1 MNNKALRTVESCNM
15 LSGAEKI
22 IVGLSG
28 GADSVALLH
37 FLSEQRGRFGFE
49 LRAAHINHMLRASES
64 ERDEQF
70 VRNLCEKMSI
80 RLDVLRADIDSEAKK
95 RGVGQEE
102 CGRQVRYEFFQS
114 LSDENTLIATAH
126 TLSDSLETVLLNMTR
141 GTGIHGL
148 CGIPAVRGNI
158 IRPLIECT
166 RQDIEQYCADNGLEF
181 VNDSSNFSR
190 DYNRNVVR
198 LDIIPKLLEI
208 NPSLYKVVLRMIRN
222 NVADDEYLYS
232 VAKQLADDSQRDE
245 GFDVSTLLS
254 APAPVRLRAI
264 SVLAKKNCDIILED
278 VHSAAVDSLL
288 QKGSGMT
295 DLPQKNTCTVING
308 RLFFNK
314 SVVQDID
321 NFSCEMENG
330 ETVTPVGNAMVN
342 IVTAEEYEK
351 IYKKSKK
358 YLKNAFDY
366 DKISGKL
373 FFRNRI
379 FGDEICL
386 SGRKC
391 TKSLKKL
398 FNEAKIPSGERS
410 RVLMLCDDVGIVWID
425 GFGVAE
431 RVKVSDATENI
442 LIVGIQNKEE

>member
-1 MNNKALRTVESCNM
+1 MNNKALKTVESYGM
-15 LSGAEKI
+15 FGSADKI

-37 FLSEQRGRFGFE
+37 FLSQQSEKCSFK
-49 LRAAHINHMLRASES
+49 LCAAHVNHMLRGDES

-70 VRNLCEKMSI
+70 VRALCDKLGI
-80 RLDVLRADIDSEAKK
+80 YLDVLRVDIDAEARK

-102 CGRQVRYEFFQS
+102 CGRQVRYEFFCS

-166 RQDIEQYCADNGLEF
+166 RQEIEQYCADNGLKF
-181 VNDSSNFSR
+181 VNDSSNFTR
-190 DYNRNVVR
+190 DYNRNIVR
-198 LDIIPKLLEI
+198 LDIIPKLLQI

-222 NVADDEYLYS
+222 NIADDEYLYS
-232 VAKQLADDSQRDE
+232 VAIKTAQDARRDE
-245 GFDVSTLLS
+245 GFDAETLLS
-254 APAPVRLRAI
+254 VPSPIRLRAI
-264 SVLAKKNCDIILED
+264 SVLAKECCGIILED
-278 VHSAAVDSLL
+278 VHSTAVDSLL
-288 QKGSGMT
+288 KNSRGMT

-308 RLFFNK
+308 RLYFNK
-314 SVVQDID
+314 PNVQ
-321 NFSCEMENG
+321 EMENFYCDMELC
-330 ETVTPVGNAMVN
+330 ETVTPVGRASVSF
-342 IVTAEEYEK
+342 VTEEEYEK
-351 IYKKSKK
+351 KYKKSKK

-379 FGDEICL
+379 FGDEVCL

-398 FNEAKIPSGERS
+398 FNEAKIPNGDRS
-410 RVLMLCDDVGIVWID
+410 RVLLLCDDKGIVWID

-431 RVKVSDATENI
+431 RVKISDATKNI
-442 LIVGIQNKEE
+442 LIIGVQNKEE